1 MKSIRIL
8 GGLIL
13 TVVMTASLGGQVEH
27 APTVAQCQA
36 DQRLWLSKIEGG
48 DSALTFDALA
58 NMGREMLACHDVD
71 PPNARDYY
79 NTSCSATAAMATRM
93 SNFIHRHQL
102 WQQLEAEDATGKH

>member
-1 MKSIRIL
+1 MMKRCLVL
-8 GGLIL
+8 GWLVL
-13 TVVMTASLGGQVEH
+13 TASLTGQVEH

-36 DQRLWLSKIEGG
+36 DQRLWLSKIEG

-93 SNFIHRHQL
+93 SNFIQRHQL
-102 WQQLEAEDATGKH
+102 WQQLEAEDAAGKR